1 MQPSHVCIEF
11 WWLFTFLFHDSWLLI
26 TYVTMSGA
34 IQELRQ
40 PYENSEYVLVGA
52 FMALTLTML
61 SPAVLA
67 NDNNDIRKTV
77 VVKFAKKAY
86 SANYYGRLDGYKYDS
101 YKFYAKKGQKLKVT
115 LTGGNV
121 ETYLWGN
128 QLKDSINLGEYSP
141 ELDDNGV
148 YILPASGEYEIRV
161 LQPRSQARK
170 DKKPQYWMS
179 INIK

>member
-1 MQPSHVCIEF
+1 
-11 WWLFTFLFHDSWLLI
+11 
-26 TYVTMSGA
+26 MSEA

-40 PYENSEYVLVGA
+40 PMKIANKKLLAGA
-52 FMALTLTML
+52 CMALTLSML

-86 SANYYGRLDGYKYDS
+86 SANYYGRIDGYKYDS

-141 ELDDNGV
+141 ELDDNGMGLRKLKRV
-148 YILPASGEYEIRV
+148 VTEYF
-161 LQPRSQARK
+161 
-170 DKKPQYWMS
+170 KP
-179 INIK
+179 IEV

>member
-1 MQPSHVCIEF
+1 MEIAN
-11 WWLFTFLFHDSWLLI
+11 TKLI
-26 TYVTMSGA
+26 AGA
-34 IQELRQ
+34 LI
-40 PYENSEYVLVGA
+40 
-52 FMALTLTML
+52 ALTLTIV
-61 SPAVLA
+61 SPVVLA
-67 NDNNDIRKTV
+67 NDNNNIRKTI

-86 SANYYGRLDGYKYDS
+86 SANYYGKIDGYKYDS
-101 YKFYAKKGQKLKVT
+101 YKFYAKKGQKLKVK

-121 ETYLWGN
+121 EAYLWSN

-141 ELDDNGV
+141 ELDDKGI

-179 INIK
+179 IDIK

>member
-1 MQPSHVCIEF
+1 M
-11 WWLFTFLFHDSWLLI
+11 LLCSEV
-26 TYVTMSGA
+26 YKL
-34 IQELRQ
+34 LRQ
-40 PYENSEYVLVGA
+40 PMKIANKKLLAGA
-52 FMALTLTML
+52 CMALTLTML

-77 VVKFAKKAY
+77 VVKFAKKAD
-86 SANYYGRLDGYKYDS
+86 SANYYGRIDGYKYDS

-141 ELDDNGV
+141 ELDDNGMG
-148 YILPASGEYEIRV
+148 L
-161 LQPRSQARK
+161 RK
-170 DKKPQYWMS
+170 LKR
-179 INIK
+179 IITE

>member
-1 MQPSHVCIEF
+1 MKIAN
-11 WWLFTFLFHDSWLLI
+11 TKLL
-26 TYVTMSGA
+26 A
-34 IQELRQ
+34 
-40 PYENSEYVLVGA
+40 GA

-86 SANYYGRLDGYKYDS
+86 SANYYGRIDGYKYDS
-101 YKFYAKKGQKLKVT
+101 YKFYAK
-115 LTGGNV
+115 
-121 ETYLWGN
+121 TYLWGN

-141 ELDDNGV
+141 ELDDNGI

>member
-1 MQPSHVCIEF
+1 MCSA
-11 WWLFTFLFHDSWLLI
+11 DA
-26 TYVTMSGA
+26 Y
-34 IQELRQ
+34 
-40 PYENSEYVLVGA
+40 
-52 FMALTLTML
+52 
-61 SPAVLA
+61 
-67 NDNNDIRKTV
+67 
-77 VVKFAKKAY
+77 VKFAKKAH
-86 SANYYGRLDGYKYDS
+86 SANYYGRIDGYKYDS
-101 YKFYAKKGQKLKVT
+101 YKFYAKKGQKLKVK

-121 ETYLWGN
+121 EAYLWGN

-141 ELDDNGV
+141 ELDDKGI

>member
-1 MQPSHVCIEF
+1 MEIAN
-11 WWLFTFLFHDSWLLI
+11 TKLI
-26 TYVTMSGA
+26 AGA
-34 IQELRQ
+34 LI
-40 PYENSEYVLVGA
+40 
-52 FMALTLTML
+52 ALTLTIV
-61 SPAVLA
+61 SPVVLA
-67 NDNNDIRKTV
+67 NDNNNIRKTI

-86 SANYYGRLDGYKYDS
+86 SANYYGKIDGYKYDS
-101 YKFYAKKGQKLKVT
+101 YKFYAKKGQKLKVK

-121 ETYLWGN
+121 EAYLWSN

-141 ELDDNGV
+141 ELDDKGI